1 MRPALVCGCARYP
14 ISSRSAITLR
24 IVAGERCGKW
34 RLDSAREPTG
44 SAESTYSRISAMS
57 TSRCRA
63 SICLILQQVDK
74 QRVRDE
80 ESRLGQARAV
90 VIEGE
95 VSGPLPLLDP
105 PEQHRVAGH

>member
-1 MRPALVCGCARYP
+1 MRPALVCGWARYP
-14 ISSRSAITLR
+14 ISSRSAMTLR
-24 IVAGERCGKW
+24 IVAGDRCEKW

-44 SAESTYSRISAMS
+44 SAESTYSRINAMS

-74 QRVRDE
+74 ERVRDK
-80 ESRLGQARAV
+80 ESRLGEARAV

-95 VSGPLPLLDP
+95 MSGPLPLFDP
-105 PEQHRVAGH
+105 AAQ